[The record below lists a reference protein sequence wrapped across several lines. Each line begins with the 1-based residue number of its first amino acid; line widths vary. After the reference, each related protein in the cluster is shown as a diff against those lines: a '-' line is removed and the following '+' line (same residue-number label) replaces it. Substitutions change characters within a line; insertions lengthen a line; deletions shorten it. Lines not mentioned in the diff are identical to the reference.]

1 MANEIAVIE
10 KNWPALAD
18 QVKALPVP
26 FEQTVFLTDCHLAGT
41 EEIDDILVKTQD
53 VDAGTSLV
61 LKRAATV
68 DAADTR
74 AVSVETSSG
83 TCLGYVPRRY
93 GAVMAR
99 LMDAGKQLNA
109 KVVGKKLEGHWL
121 DITISIEMK
130 EV

>member
-18 QVKALPVP
+18 QVKDLPVP

-68 DAADTR
+68 DAADAR

-83 TCLGYVPRRY
+83 TCLGYAPRRY

-99 LMDAGKQLNA
+99 LMEAGKQLNA

>member
-10 KNWPALAD
+10 KNWLALAG
-18 QVKALPVP
+18 QVKDLPVS
-26 FEQTVFLTDCHLAGT
+26 FEQTVFLTDCRLAGT

-53 VDAGTSLV
+53 VDAGTPLV
-61 LKRAATV
+61 LKRTAV
-68 DAADTR
+68 DAADAR
-74 AVSVETSSG
+74 AVSAETQSG

-109 KVVGKKLEGHWL
+109 KVVGKELEGHWL
-121 DITISIEMK
+121 DVVVSIKMK

>member
-10 KNWPALAD
+10 KNLLALAG
-18 QVKALPVP
+18 QVKDLPVP

-53 VDAGTSLV
+53 VDAGTPLV
-61 LKRAATV
+61 LKRATTV
-68 DAADTR
+68 DVADSR
-74 AVSVETSSG
+74 AVSVETQTG

-109 KVVGKKLEGHWL
+109 KVTSKELEGHWL

>member
-10 KNWPALAD
+10 KNWLALAD
-18 QVKALPVP
+18 QVKDLPVP
-26 FEQTVFLTDCHLAGT
+26 FEQTVYLTDCHLAGT

-53 VDAGTSLV
+53 VDAGTPLV

-68 DAADTR
+68 DAADAR

-109 KVVGKKLEGHWL
+109 KVTGKELEGHWL